1 MLNLLYYIFRDKRYV
16 QEFFKNLISRTV
28 GIILSHPFDVISVR
42 MMAQFVGG
50 ETKYM

>member
-1 MLNLLYYIFRDKRYV
+1 MIGRV
-16 QEFFKNLISRTV
+16 V

-50 ETKYM
+50 ETRYVWVSKQVKLCSANILIDF